1 MKEHSSKQ
9 MKNTNSR
16 RLILAALV
24 FGAVLNAFAIIV
36 RTVFFWETPRL
47 LRFFFLLAGILVA
60 TAMYLWTYNY
70 IEKLS
75 TSLKNKIIVSILAIL
90 YCIYC
95 FSFIWFVNLPD
106 SMNGLWL
113 GGYGMQLIKI
123 VDFIFRII
131 DVLLIIVLCI
141 FSYRL
146 LCSALSTQKRRNLI
160 DSLFLCLFF
169 IICLVPLKGIPSF
182 STIETD
188 FWGRDASIK
197 VYQTL
202 RQKIGDRYFQK
213 TILSKEDWL
222 IYTDEI
228 SIQDFQN
235 TLPLTDGQLEQIY
248 SNLEY
253 LNDFLQSKGITL
265 MVVIPPNKNTIYPEN
280 MPEEIP
286 IIGATSRL
294 DQVIAYQNEHHGV
307 EILDLRQVFLEAKK
321 DNQVY
326 LATDSHWN
334 LYGAFLA
341 YQEILNKLH
350 EKFPDLEPYS
360 VDNFKF
366 LPAGKGSGDL
376 SGIAKIK
383 VYEDYY
389 KLEYKGLDD
398 IKINQVKYYF
408 SNDKSKQIPLD
419 IYYNNDESLPDLYV
433 YHDSF
438 GNALKNYLPLN
449 FHRTIFL
456 RQLYNDLEFDQIESE
471 NPNIVL
477 IEFTER
483 YLSFLITKI
492 PTP

>member
-1 MKEHSSKQ
+1 MKEHSSKH

-16 RLILAALV
+16 RLIPAALV
-24 FGAVLNAFAIIV
+24 FGAVLNAFAILV
-36 RTVFFWETPRL
+36 RPAFFWETHRL
-47 LRFFFLLAGILVA
+47 LRFLFLLTGILVA
-60 TAMYLWTYNY
+60 IAMYLWTYNY

-75 TSLKNKIIVSILAIL
+75 TSLNNRIIVSTLAIL
-90 YCIYC
+90 YCIGC
-95 FSFIWFVNLPD
+95 IAFIWIVDLPNN
-106 SMNGLWL
+106 MNDFWL
-113 GGYGMQLIKI
+113 GGYGIQLVRI
-123 VDFIFRII
+123 VDLIFSVI
-131 DVLLIIVLCI
+131 DITLIIILCI

-160 DSLFLCLFF
+160 DFLFLCLFF
-169 IICLVPLKGIPSF
+169 IICLVPLKEIS
-182 STIETD
+182 SLSAIDTD

-253 LNDFLQSKGITL
+253 LNGFLQSKGITL
-265 MVVIPPNKNTIYPEN
+265 LVVIPPNKNTIYPEN

-286 IIGATSRL
+286 VIGAKSRL
-294 DQVIAYQNEHHGV
+294 DQVIAYQNEHHGI
-307 EILDLRQVFLEAKK
+307 EILDLRQVFLKAKK

-350 EKFPDLEPYS
+350 EKLPDLEPYG
-360 VDNFKF
+360 VNNFEF

-389 KLEYKGLDD
+389 KLEYKGLDG

-419 IYYNNDESLPDLYV
+419 IYYSNDESLPDLYV

-492 PTP
+492 PSP